1 MILHY
6 IVLSVVF
13 AGLLALFLMIIRYCN
28 EDIREFKSG
37 ESLVEK
43 EERKVYSIYAGYT
56 SSKT

>member
-1 MILHY
+1 MILNY

-28 EDIREFKSG
+28 EDIRELKREDS
-37 ESLVEK
+37 SIEK
-43 EERKVYSIYAGYT
+43 EKRKVYSIYAGYT